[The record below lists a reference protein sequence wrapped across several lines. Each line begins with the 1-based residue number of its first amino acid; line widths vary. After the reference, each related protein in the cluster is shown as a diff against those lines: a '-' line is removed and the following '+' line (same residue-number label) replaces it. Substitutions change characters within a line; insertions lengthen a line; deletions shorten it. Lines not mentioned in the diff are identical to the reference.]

1 MRHQLVGADRNRKGR
16 EQRETTVSPVT
27 DQWFSPLLSQLLW
40 LNCAMTISHW
50 PRLRDTMKRAYEIFY
65 YTTVMSLGAQ
75 FITLHRFLFIG
86 THRRNFSAFCLTTKT
101 HLSHTI
107 ALYLFY
113 GPRIM
118 WLLTFFAWETK
129 KFNMNYM
136 TSRKWTYNRQI
147 LYINFS
153 LFYMFSTFVFPLT
166 CFPHGLYLISPLK
179 FKVASNGMGI
189 PSGTLL
195 INISLFSF

>member
-1 MRHQLVGADRNRKGR
+1 
-16 EQRETTVSPVT
+16 
-27 DQWFSPLLSQLLW
+27 
-40 LNCAMTISHW
+40 MTISHW
-50 PRLRDTMKRAYEIFY
+50 PRWEILWKEHMRYF
-65 YTTVMSLGAQ
+65 TTLTVMSLGAQ
-75 FITLHRFLFIG
+75 FITLHSFLFIG

-147 LYINFS
+147 LYFNFS
-153 LFYMFSTFVFPLT
+153 LFCMFSTFVFPLT
-166 CFPHGLYLISPLK
+166 CFPHGLYLISPLN

-189 PSGTLL
+189 PSSSLL